1 MVFNSKVLRCR
12 SRRKQSKRFENT
24 TSTDNVEVSPNSAAD
39 AKACCTQ
46 TETPFQVAVTM
57 ARDRDICVYAVK
69 HHYPPIDS
77 CIEDFPPVGRVSL
90 VIQPESRNEYLE
102 TSSAESS
109 NSSALR
115 DMHISARLMEEFMVL
130 AGDNTSQNLET
141 CGVLGAFLKN
151 GTFYVTTLIIPKQE
165 TTAHSVCRSCTKW
178 QCQALNEEEIHAILD
193 GESLFPAGWIHN
205 IRHSLMLANKLSTTL
220 YSDFVSDY
228 WVPFAI
234 IVENIND
241 ASLSDMLPIVNR
253 FAHAIPLPGFGTS
266 CYQRLL
272 RLSWLQLI
280 PQGKGFLLTFK
291 DLYIMKALNYGIFRL
306 TNPGGIAILK
316 ECKESGFH
324 SHPDTS
330 DGSPLFECCS
340 NIYINHNLRLEII
353 DLRSSSPR

>member
-1 MVFNSKVLRCR
+1 MVFKSKVLRCR
-12 SRRKQSKRFENT
+12 SRRKQSQRFENT
-24 TSTDNVEVSPNSAAD
+24 TSMDNVEVSPNSAAD

-141 CGVLGAFLKN
+141 CGFLVLSLRM
-151 GTFYVTTLIIPKQE
+151 E
-165 TTAHSVCRSCTKW
+165 HSISCTKW

-193 GESLFPAGWIHN
+193 GESLSPAGWIHT
-205 IRHSLMLANKLSTTL
+205 HPSQTCFLSSIDLHTQ
-220 YSDFVSDY
+220 YPYQV
-228 WVPFAI
+228 
-234 IVENIND
+234 
-241 ASLSDMLPIVNR
+241 MLPEAVAIVMAPTDSTR
-253 FAHAIPLPGFGTS
+253 
-266 CYQRLL
+266 
-272 RLSWLQLI
+272 
-280 PQGKGFLLTFK
+280 
-291 DLYIMKALNYGIFRL
+291 NYGIFRL